1 MSKFYEVIVVGA
13 GYAGICAGYF
23 LKKRGLDHII
33 FERGKIGESW
43 RSQRWDNFRFN
54 STNKL
59 NLLPGEIECDDP
71 DGFGTARDFVHALER
86 YVSMNDLPVKENTKV
101 ISIEKHGDDFHV
113 KVLSNGKSEDYF
125 SKQILIASG
134 ASNENII
141 PSLAKEVPG
150 DIKQYHTSEYKNEK
164 QLPGGAVLVVG
175 GAQSGIQI
183 TEDLLNAN
191 RKVFFSTSKVGRI
204 PRWYRGRDIF
214 YWVQDAKLYDIKADE
229 IKDPKFLDLKPP
241 HVSGT
246 GDGKTAL
253 SLQSIAKRGAIILG
267 KLNKIEGVNAFFES
281 NAAEHIR
288 FADEFSQNLKKVV
301 DEYIE
306 KNKIAAP
313 APHYDEGDLPD
324 KNASCA
330 SLITSLNLEEE
341 NINAIIW
348 ATGFDH
354 DLSYIKLPVVDEIK
368 KLIHNEGMAHI
379 PGLYF
384 LGYPWM
390 RSRKSPILFGII
402 VDAEYIV
409 DTLYE
414 HAKANLLSGSSR

>member
-13 GYAGICAGYF
+13 GYAGICASYY
-23 LKKRGLDHII
+23 LKKWGLDHII

-59 NLLPGEIECDDP
+59 NLLPGVKECEDP
-71 DGFGTARDFVHALER
+71 DGFGTAPDFVHALER
-86 YVSMNDLPVKENTKV
+86 YVSTNDLPVKENTKV
-101 ISIEKHGDDFHV
+101 IAIERPRDNFQV
-113 KVLSNGKSEDYF
+113 RVLSNGKIEDYF

-141 PSLAKEVPG
+141 PSLTKEVPR
-150 DIKQYHTSEYKNEK
+150 DIKQFHTSEYKNEK
-164 QLPGGAVLVVG
+164 QLPKGDVLVVG

-204 PRWYRGRDIF
+204 PRWYRGQDIF
-214 YWVQDAKLYDIKADE
+214 YWIKDAKLYDVKAEE
-229 IKDPKFLDLKPP
+229 IKDPKLLDLKPP

-267 KLNKIEGVNAFFES
+267 KLEKFDEVSAFFAS
-281 NAAEHIR
+281 NAPDHIR
-288 FADEFSQNLKKVV
+288 FADDFSQKLKKII
-301 DEYIE
+301 DEHIE
-306 KNKIAAP
+306 KNKLAAP
-313 APHYDEGDLPD
+313 APHYDEADLPD
-324 KNASCA
+324 INARCA
-330 SLITSLNLEEE
+330 SLITSLNLKEE
-341 NINAIIW
+341 NINTIIW

-354 DLSYIKLPVVDEIK
+354 DLSYIKLPVVDK
-368 KLIHNEGMAHI
+368 KRKLIHNEGLAPI

-402 VDAEYIV
+402 EDAEYIV
-409 DTLYE
+409 DRLYE
-414 HAKANLLSGSSR
+414 YAKTNLLSGSSR

>member
-1 MSKFYEVIVVGA
+1 M
-13 GYAGICAGYF
+13 
-23 LKKRGLDHII
+23 DHII

-43 RSQRWDNFRFN
+43 RSQRWDTFRFN

-59 NLLPGEIECDDP
+59 NLLPGEIECDNP
-71 DGFGTARDFVHALER
+71 DEFGTAPDFVHALER
-86 YVSMNDLPVKENTKV
+86 YVSTNELPVKERTKV
-101 ISIEKHGDDFHV
+101 ISVEKPGVNFHV
-113 KVLSNGKSEDYF
+113 KVLSNGNIEDYF

-141 PSLAKEVPG
+141 PSVAKDVPR
-150 DIKQYHTSEYKNEK
+150 DIKQFHTSEYKNEK

-204 PRWYRGRDIF
+204 PRWYRGQDIF
-214 YWVQDAKLYDIKADE
+214 YWVLDAKLYDIKAE
-229 IKDPKFLDLKPP
+229 HIKDPKLLDLKPP

-267 KLNKIEGVNAFFES
+267 KLHKIDGVSALFES

-288 FADEFSQNLKKVV
+288 FADEFSQNLKKVI

-306 KNKIAAP
+306 KNKLAAP
-313 APHYDEGDLPD
+313 APHYDEADLPD
-324 KNASCA
+324 QNASCA
-330 SLITSLNLEEE
+330 SPINSLNLKEE

-354 DLSYIKLPVVDEIK
+354 DLSYIRLPVVDEKK

-384 LGYPWM
+384 LGYQWM

-409 DTLYE
+409 DRIYE
-414 HAKANLLSGSSR
+414 YAKTNLLSGSSR